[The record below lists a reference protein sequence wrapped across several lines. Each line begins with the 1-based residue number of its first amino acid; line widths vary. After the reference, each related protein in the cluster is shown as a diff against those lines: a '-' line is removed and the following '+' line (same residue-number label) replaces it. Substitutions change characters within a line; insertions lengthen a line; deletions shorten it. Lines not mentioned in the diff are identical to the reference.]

1 MRLTVNDSDRTTR
14 WGIPNFI
21 KSMTYN
27 KKRIDDGVR
36 SNNKIFFDAASRGQ
50 EFIITEFETEKMKR
64 WLKNLGVK
72 LNR

>member
-1 MRLTVNDSDRTTR
+1 MGNPGFYKIND
-14 WGIPNFI
+14 IQQ
-21 KSMTYN
+21 
-27 KKRIDDGVR
+27 KRIDDGVR

>member
-1 MRLTVNDSDRTTR
+1 
-14 WGIPNFI
+14 
-21 KSMTYN
+21 MTYN

-72 LNR
+72 LNG